1 MNQEQFEKRFVELT
15 DKQQEVLLRVLAG
28 ETDEEIASSLNIVE
42 STVRKHIEHICKGFR
57 LISQYGE
64 RSKRPEL
71 IQLFRQY
78 RPDLVKAIAH
88 RDLKEVKKSDEPH
101 VKPRIKRRGARDTT
115 QLDSELYDDAWVDR
129 VELIKKLS
137 IRLRESTRLLILTG
151 ITGIGK
157 TVLAQ
162 RLAVELQGD
171 WIKWLT
177 VDFESQENTD
187 FATIAVQILTDLGE
201 TVTLEDRQETRRLM
215 NWVVS
220 HLQQNRYLLL
230 LDSLECLLRGDAE
243 TGWSEFKE
251 SCWEEFFQNLLSIKT
266 CESRIILTSQ
276 DWPGQFYEINSR
288 YSKLFY
294 CQSLSGFSQSEQ
306 LDLFKRTG
314 LNVNPEL
321 PSTHYLVRVGSA
333 YEGHPLALWIIAGEI
348 VNPPFNGN
356 ILAYWNQY
364 SQEIEKIEQF
374 PQQPEQEL
382 LGDNLK
388 LDRYTRKL
396 RGIVKQRIE
405 KTFERLANEIPNAYI
420 LLCYCSVYRRPVPE
434 KFYLKTLEKLELDE
448 EQQQI
453 TVDVLRDRYLIEEN
467 IINNGLHL
475 RQHNLIR
482 SVASTHL
489 KSWRRE

>member
-1 MNQEQFEKRFVELT
+1 M
-15 DKQQEVLLRVLAG
+15 
-28 ETDEEIASSLNIVE
+28 
-42 STVRKHIEHICKGFR
+42 
-57 LISQYGE
+57 
-64 RSKRPEL
+64 
-71 IQLFRQY
+71 
-78 RPDLVKAIAH
+78 
-88 RDLKEVKKSDEPH
+88 
-101 VKPRIKRRGARDTT
+101 
-115 QLDSELYDDAWVDR
+115 R
-129 VELIKKLS
+129 VELFSHPK
-137 IRLRESTRLLILTG
+137 
-151 ITGIGK
+151 IG
-157 TVLAQ
+157 T
-162 RLAVELQGD
+162 
-171 WIKWLT
+171 
-177 VDFESQENTD
+177 
-187 FATIAVQILTDLGE
+187 
-201 TVTLEDRQETRRLM
+201 
-215 NWVVS
+215 
-220 HLQQNRYLLL
+220 
-230 LDSLECLLRGDAE
+230 
-243 TGWSEFKE
+243 
-251 SCWEEFFQNLLSIKT
+251 
-266 CESRIILTSQ
+266 
-276 DWPGQFYEINSR
+276 GQFYEINSR